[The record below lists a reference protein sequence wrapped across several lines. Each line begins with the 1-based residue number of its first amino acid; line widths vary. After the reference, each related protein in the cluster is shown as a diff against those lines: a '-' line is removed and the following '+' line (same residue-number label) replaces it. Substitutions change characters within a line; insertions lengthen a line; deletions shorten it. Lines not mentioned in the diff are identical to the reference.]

1 MRFKKDHKIAFIAS
15 TVHKGQ

>member
-1 MRFKKDHKIAFIAS
+1 MQFKKDHKIAFIAS